1 MRRVWGP
8 TRQLEDG
15 WGCHGLPSQLHKN
28 LLLAP
33 FSIPLLSVSVTRSKV
48 PFTPSLPELDRSNPQ
63 HWDLDQEQVR
73 RSRLGSEFE
82 GGAARPARR
91 TLPHTH
97 TGQRAPQFYNPQS
110 KLLRF
115 VNLGFD
121 SFAVDVFNLD
131 WTFLGFTQYRY
142 FKLQKNQ
149 STVVVPKSLPRLAK
163 PEMSSLLN
171 ISICDAQTHS
181 MSTQL
186 NEAKL
191 HFPVKKW
198 VNGENWAKCTAASA
212 SAAGPQTE
220 GKLSNTNHHHKT
232 RCQIL
237 CSMRLHCFSKTDAS

>member
-1 MRRVWGP
+1 MCGHEESMRTNPPARRWMSVSRSP
-8 TRQLEDG
+8 ITVAQE
-15 WGCHGLPSQLHKN
+15 PSSRSLLN
-28 LLLAP
+28 PSSLLLCH
-33 FSIPLLSVSVTRSKV
+33 SIQSSVHPIPARARSVKSTALRSW
-48 PFTPSLPELDRSNPQ
+48 SRES
-63 HWDLDQEQVR
+63 QVR
-73 RSRLGSEFE
+73 RSRLGSEEFD

-121 SFAVDVFNLD
+121 SFAVDVFNLA

-198 VNGENWAKCTAASA
+198 VNGENWATLEVYCSICICGRPSDSSESCPTLIIIIIITRPL
-212 SAAGPQTE
+212 AG
-220 GKLSNTNHHHKT
+220 
-232 RCQIL
+232 
-237 CSMRLHCFSKTDAS
+237 MA

>member
-1 MRRVWGP
+1 M
-8 TRQLEDG
+8 ENFEG
-15 WGCHGLPSQLHKN
+15 WFKLTPETKFYIISLIGQWSY
-28 LLLAP
+28 
-33 FSIPLLSVSVTRSKV
+33 FSIG
-48 PFTPSLPELDRSNPQ
+48 
-63 HWDLDQEQVR
+63 
-73 RSRLGSEFE
+73 RSRLGFEEFD

-121 SFAVDVFNLD
+121 SFAVDVFNIESTL
-131 WTFLGFTQYRY
+131 LGFTQYRY

-186 NEAKL
+186 NVAKL
-191 HFPVKKW
+191 HSLLK
-198 VNGENWAKCTAASA
+198 NG
-212 SAAGPQTE
+212 
-220 GKLSNTNHHHKT
+220 
-232 RCQIL
+232 
-237 CSMRLHCFSKTDAS
+237 